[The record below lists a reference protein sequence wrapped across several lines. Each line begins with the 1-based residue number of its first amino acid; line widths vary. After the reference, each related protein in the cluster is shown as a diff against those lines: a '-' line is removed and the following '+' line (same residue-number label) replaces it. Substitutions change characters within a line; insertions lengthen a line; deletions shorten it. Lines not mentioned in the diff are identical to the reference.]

1 MTVITASPKSFQA
14 MLNAQAVANEQL
26 FSIRALLEEAQ
37 LAQIAT
43 LMETKKI
50 DDDGDRQEKIES
62 DSLKVQKDALKAQQ
76 DQLQLMKDDISD
88 RKKREEELAKVM
100 EGMKSFKTPLEKV
113 KSTFSNIK
121 EKFSG
126 ENIKKSFLQNTNILG
141 INDKKLEKQRF
152 VTEQKALGFKGT
164 EKELSSNFES
174 AYAIKKDADKNK
186 AQIDKMVSDTGGKYS
201 AEQIAKTNPEM
212 AKLLDKKKGFESEYS
227 KFDLGSKALATVS
240 ETPSQAFASQGEQQE
255 MAAEQTKAISAQ
267 SDLLS
272 KIEEN
277 TRGGGSEQKASAA
290 SGDSGG
296 GLLGGI
302 GKGLEK
308 LGNGLARLGGG
319 AGRGIAGFL
328 RGLAMGLAAMA
339 NPATIV
345 GLGAATLAIM
355 GIGKALGYAAP
366 FMEAFAPVLIKIAD
380 VVQNVFVAAIEKLP
394 EVITAVGEV
403 VMGIIGAISDAIVEV
418 IDSVVSAVE
427 RLSEVDGGNLL
438 KVGAG
443 LLAIAGGLAAFGA
456 GTAVAGVGNL
466 VGGLLGAVTPGGSAM
481 DQIMRLADKGENIE
495 KAGIGIEKLAGGMTA
510 FSAIDTD
517 KIKAIAALPTEKI
530 AAMGAAM
537 GQAGLVYAKSGEN
550 AGAATKSSGGN
561 KTNVVNAPVTNSTVQ
576 NQFIK
581 SPIRNQDSTLSR
593 YMQRKYA

>member
-1 MTVITASPKSFQA
+1 

-26 FSIRALLEEAQ
+26 FSIRALMEEAQ
-37 LAQIAT
+37 LSQIVT
-43 LMETKKI
+43 LMESKRN
-50 DDDGDRQEKIES
+50 DDSGERQEKIES

-76 DQLQLMKDDISD
+76 DQLQLMKDDISE

-141 INDKKLEKQRF
+141 INDKKLEKQKF
-152 VTEQKALGFKGT
+152 ITEQKALGFKGSD
-164 EKELSSNFES
+164 KDLSANFES
-174 AYAIKKDADKNK
+174 AYKIKKESDKNQT
-186 AQIDKMVSDTGGKYS
+186 QIDKLVGNTGGKYT

-212 AKLLDKKKGFESEYS
+212 ASLLDKKKGFATDYS
-227 KFDLGSKALATVS
+227 KFDLGAKVVGSSTT
-240 ETPSQAFASQGEQQE
+240 ETPSQSFASSGEQQE
-255 MAAEQTKAISAQ
+255 MMGEQVKAVGEQTS
-267 SDLLS
+267 LLS

-277 TRGGGSEQKASAA
+277 TRGESSKQKAAAA
-290 SGDSGG
+290 SGDEGGG

-302 GKGLEK
+302 GKGLAK
-308 LGNGLARLGGG
+308 LGAGLAKLGGG
-319 AGRGIAGFL
+319 AGRGIASFL

-550 AGAATKSSGGN
+550 AGAASKSSGGN